1 MDLLKYNNKEL
12 LQHTFLSS
20 YTKMRQKRRLT
31 ASESKTS
38 EVPNPPKK
46 IKGPLLVPRK
56 IPSQNLAHRLIMR
69 ETFGTSFHRGTKKI
83 STSRGFYLNVFPN
96 YTLVNVEKPPCF
108 LRKFTP
114 DGRHF
119 IAFSPCQTYLEIYLF
134 LGPSAGAELIHE
146 CTCKNGSSNQDY
158 LGSEDTPENNKL
170 RNCVFSK
177 FFEFVAAVPLCTN
190 NNGEQLNRECS
201 LFTECGRYVIVG
213 SACYLPDDPH
223 PRMHNIYRNNES
235 VSPNP
240 KHPLEDYTLYCV
252 DIEEGCLTDSIQ
264 FKIDKIFLS
273 HNQGIYL
280 YKDRLSILS
289 VQHQTIHIYR
299 LENGIF
305 VEFVK
310 LGRTLHDTDEYL
322 LNITGQSQGQQASTL
337 PHSRAYGPRPY
348 RNYREGVI
356 NQLKHR
362 ILVFLYKRAV
372 AISNSNDN
380 GHPFQIRKFYQ
391 YFDQIRSLRMW
402 KMQLLDENHI
412 LIKYASE
419 EVVTQRL
426 QDGNSQI
433 SIFVVFNMETTE
445 VLSVYENTSDE
456 LLQHFENF
464 CDFFRNTNFRGN
476 RGNGSFIR
484 SQNDSI
490 LDYEGGQHQV
500 TSSPS
505 NNVYANLLQQRF
517 KQTIVS
523 AKNGGLTEARKRV
536 LAQLPISAQSY
547 TGSPY
552 LSLDLFSYDEKWVS
566 VMERPKCCGEQPIQ
580 FYGRDCGLLKFRI
593 FAGIVPANLRNTPSN
608 ARRLV
613 AFIFHPTDPFAI
625 SVQRTNL
632 EYVVNFHVRKC
643 STCQCPK
650 SHENKNVKT

>member
-1 MDLLKYNNKEL
+1 MATLFGSNGTPEHQSNIASTSGTSRKN
-12 LQHTFLSS
+12 
-20 YTKMRQKRRLT
+20 KRRLHT
-31 ASESKTS
+31 ENNSQ
-38 EVPNPPKK
+38 VPHTPKK

-56 IPSQNLAHRLIMR
+56 IPSQNLAHRLMMR
-69 ETFGTSFHRGTKKI
+69 ETFGTSHHRGTKKV

-134 LGPSAGAELIHE
+134 LGPSSGSELIHE
-146 CTCKNGSSNQDY
+146 CTCKSNSNQDY
-158 LGSEDTPENNKL
+158 LGSEDTPQNNKL
-170 RNCVFSK
+170 RNGIFSK
-177 FFEFVAAVPLCTN
+177 FFELVAAVPLCTS

-213 SACYLPDDPH
+213 SACYLSDDPH
-223 PRMHNIYRNNES
+223 PRMHQIYRNNES

-299 LENGIF
+299 LENGLF
-305 VEFVK
+305 VEVVK

-322 LNITGQSQGQQASTL
+322 LNVTGQSHGQQASTL

-372 AISNSNDN
+372 AISQCKEDN
-380 GHPFQIRKFYQ
+380 HPYQIRKFYQ

-402 KMQLLDENHI
+402 KMQLLDEYHI

-476 RGNGSFIR
+476 RGSSNYIR
-484 SQNDSI
+484 SQNNTL

-593 FAGIVPANLRNTPSN
+593 FAGIVPANLRNAPTN

-643 STCQCPK
+643 TTCQCAPISK
-650 SHENKNVKT
+650 SK

>member
-1 MDLLKYNNKEL
+1 METLFGSNEASERHANIASTSGTSRKN
-12 LQHTFLSS
+12 
-20 YTKMRQKRRLT
+20 KRRMHT
-31 ASESKTS
+31 ENNSQ
-38 EVPNPPKK
+38 VPHTPKK

-56 IPSQNLAHRLIMR
+56 IPSQNLAHRLMMR
-69 ETFGTSFHRGTKKI
+69 ETFGTSHHRGTKKV

-134 LGPSAGAELIHE
+134 LGPSSGSELIHE
-146 CTCKNGSSNQDY
+146 CTCKSNSNQDY
-158 LGSEDTPENNKL
+158 LGSEDTPQNNKL
-170 RNCVFSK
+170 RNGIFSK
-177 FFEFVAAVPLCTN
+177 FFELVAAVPLCTS

-213 SACYLPDDPH
+213 SACYLSDDPH
-223 PRMHNIYRNNES
+223 PRMHQIYRNNES

-299 LENGIF
+299 LENGLF
-305 VEFVK
+305 VEVVK

-322 LNITGQSQGQQASTL
+322 LNVTGQSHGQQASTL

-372 AISNSNDN
+372 AISQCKEDN
-380 GHPFQIRKFYQ
+380 HPYQIRKFYQ

-402 KMQLLDENHI
+402 KMQLLDEYHI

-476 RGNGSFIR
+476 RGSSNYIR
-484 SQNDSI
+484 SQNNTL

-593 FAGIVPANLRNTPSN
+593 FAGIVPANLRNAPTN

-643 STCQCPK
+643 TTCQCAPISK
-650 SHENKNVKT
+650 SK